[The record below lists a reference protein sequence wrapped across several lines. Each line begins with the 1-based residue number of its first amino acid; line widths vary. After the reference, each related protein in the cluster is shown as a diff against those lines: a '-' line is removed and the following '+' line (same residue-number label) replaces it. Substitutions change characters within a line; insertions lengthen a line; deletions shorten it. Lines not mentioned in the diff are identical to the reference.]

1 MAARALEGLRVI
13 QVDGGVAAGYATK
26 LLADLGADTI
36 LVEPPDG
43 DETRRYGPF
52 PGNEPHPEKSGLF
65 LYLNC
70 NKRGVT
76 LDLTTDNG
84 RAALHQLL
92 RNADLL
98 MHTTPPAEMAAR
110 GLDWETVHALN
121 PALVECSISRFGQT
135 GPDRDYK
142 GYELTSASAGG
153 WATITGAGPE
163 GADLP
168 PLKAF
173 GQQADFQAGLNA
185 AVASLGALLARDLQ
199 GAQGQHIDLS
209 IQEVVL
215 TILEMAIVHYSYGK
229 RVASRLG
236 GRIVQPWAILPAK
249 DGLVFVLC
257 VQNAEWDRFVEWMGN
272 PEWASWEIFD
282 DRLKRAETWD
292 VLRPYIEEWTS
303 RHTVEEIYTGGL
315 ERKLAFAPLSTMGD
329 LLRNEHLRVRG
340 FFATI
345 GHPEAGELEYPGAP
359 WKLGATP
366 WELRTPAPL
375 LGEHNEEIVG
385 NGQWVVAAVGNGQ
398 SAVGL

>member
-1 MAARALEGLRVI
+1 MAGALDGLRVI
-13 QVDGGVAAGYATK
+13 EVGGGVAAGYATK
-26 LLADLGADTI
+26 LLADLGADVVK
-36 LVEPPDG
+36 VEPPEG
-43 DETRRYGPF
+43 DETRRLGPF
-52 PGNEPHPEKSGLF
+52 PGDTPHPEKSGLF

-76 LDLTTDNG
+76 LDLA
-84 RAALHQLL
+84 RADDRDLFHRLL
-92 RNADLL
+92 RDADLL
-98 MHTTPPAEMAAR
+98 VQGIEPAQTAAY
-110 GLDWETVHALN
+110 GLDWETVHRAN
-121 PALVECSISRFGQT
+121 PTLVECSISRFGQT
-135 GPDRDYK
+135 GPHRDYK
-142 GYELTSASAGG
+142 AYELTSSAAGG

-173 GQQADFQAGLNA
+173 GQQADYQAGLNA
-185 AVASLGALLARDLQ
+185 AVACLGALLARDLH
-199 GAQGQHIDLS
+199 GAEGQHIDVS
-209 IQEVVL
+209 IQEVVM
-215 TILEMAIVHYSYGK
+215 TFLEMAIVHYSYGH

-236 GRIVQPWAILPAK
+236 GRIVQPWAIMPAK
-249 DGLVFVLC
+249 DGLVFILC

-303 RHTVEEIYTGGL
+303 QHTVEEIYTGGL
-315 ERKLAFAPLSTMGD
+315 QRKLAFAPLSTMGD

-345 GHPEAGELEYPGAP
+345 GHPVAGELEYPGAP
-359 WKLGATP
+359 WKFGATP

-375 LGEHNEEIVG
+375 LGEHNEEILG
-385 NGQWVVAAVGNGQ
+385 APEKEAA
-398 SAVGL
+398 AR